1 MEMKF
6 ANVDS
11 AAMMD
16 KEIMKNMHI
25 IDTQNNQLSE
35 ESVEDESIAY
45 SKRNKHVYNIEH
57 VSDFQDNLLKKN
69 GESKK
74 YASNDQEYEYRNRE
88 IITNK
93 NTINKKNIERLIR
106 QLLIE
111 LGEDPD
117 REGLVSTPRRIAE
130 MYNEIFAGYG
140 SHSELEVSFTEETDL
155 IIAKDI
161 QFYSMCEHHMLPF
174 YGNIHIAYIPT
185 KKVFGISKLVRLV
198 EKYAKRLQVQER
210 LTKEIADEIDS
221 MGAKGVMV
229 MAEGE
234 HLCMKMRGVKNN
246 SLIVTIASTGIIK
259 DQKEVRQDVIAM
271 LYNRS

>member
-1 MEMKF
+1 MKF
-6 ANVDS
+6 ANVVS
-11 AAMMD
+11 VAMID
-16 KEIMKNMHI
+16 KEFMNNMHI
-25 IDTQNNQLSE
+25 VDTQDNQLSE
-35 ESVEDESIAY
+35 EIVEDESIAY
-45 SKRNKHVYNIEH
+45 SKRNKHAYNIEH
-57 VSDFQDNLLKKN
+57 VSEFQDKLLKKN
-69 GESKK
+69 GKSKK
-74 YASNDQEYEYRNRE
+74 YAGNNQEYDYKNRE

-93 NTINKKNIERLIR
+93 KTIVNKKNIEKLIR

-117 REGLVSTPRRIAE
+117 REGLVSTPTRIAE

-140 SHSELEVSFTEETDL
+140 SHSVELIVSFTEETDL

-174 YGNIHIAYIPT
+174 YGKVHIAYIPT
-185 KKVFGISKLVRLV
+185 KTVFGISKLVRLV
-198 EKYAKRLQVQER
+198 EKYARRLQVQER

-221 MGAKGVMV
+221 MGVKGVMV

-246 SLIVTIASTGIIK
+246 SKIMTTCTKV
-259 DQKEVRQDVIAM
+259 
-271 LYNRS
+271 

>member
-16 KEIMKNMHI
+16 KAIMKNMHI

>member
-16 KEIMKNMHI
+16 KEFMKNMHI

-35 ESVEDESIAY
+35 ESVEDEAIAY

-246 SLIVTIASTGIIK
+246 SLIVTIASKGIIK

>member
-1 MEMKF
+1 
-6 ANVDS
+6 VDS

-16 KEIMKNMHI
+16 KEFMKNMHI

-35 ESVEDESIAY
+35 ESVEDEAIAY

-246 SLIVTIASTGIIK
+246 SLIVTIASKGIIK

>member
-161 QFYSMCEHHMLPF
+161 QFYSMYEHHMLPF

-246 SLIVTIASTGIIK
+246 SLIVTIASKGIIK

>member
-16 KEIMKNMHI
+16 KEIIKNMHI